1 MYTIAVCDDDPNDLG
16 TGLEFLDAYAKERP
30 SLDIRVTSFLTGA
43 ELLTEVASGNN
54 YDIYIMDVIMP
65 DDDGISIGM
74 RLRELGGNG
83 EIIYLTS
90 SNEYASESYD
100 AGAFFYI
107 LKPAEQEKLFS
118 VLDGAIDKRRRS
130 MEKHMMVRTP
140 NGLRLIPMENIL
152 MVERVGRV
160 MRCYC
165 TDGVVDSSTMRSSL
179 REAASSLLA
188 DPRFHLCGASLVFNL
203 RHVTGVKSGVVTMDT
218 KSQVSIPRRAYAGL
232 KEAWEN
238 YWLKRG

>member
-1 MYTIAVCDDDPNDLG
+1 
-16 TGLEFLDAYAKERP
+16 
-30 SLDIRVTSFLTGA
+30 
-43 ELLTEVASGNN
+43 
-54 YDIYIMDVIMP
+54 
-65 DDDGISIGM
+65 
-74 RLRELGGNG
+74 
-83 EIIYLTS
+83 
-90 SNEYASESYD
+90 
-100 AGAFFYI
+100 
-107 LKPAEQEKLFS
+107 
-118 VLDGAIDKRRRS
+118 